1 MGRTAEDEPPEL
13 GDAAADSLRQRLGTL
28 PPDLVLGDVQ
38 AGRQACATTA
48 PQLCFW
54 RAPSGLS
61 GGHIHVYYQS
71 SSDTCIMTREWQPS

>member
-1 MGRTAEDEPPEL
+1 MWLVRTAEDELPEL

-48 PQLCFW
+48 SQLCFG
-54 RAPSGLS
+54 RAPPG
-61 GGHIHVYYQS
+61 VRRTKTYQS
-71 SSDTCIMTREWQPS
+71 SQIS